1 MVGAVCPDLLGA
13 VCPDLVGAVWSGQV
27 GSIKAKFPL
36 GSSITKKILSIQ
48 SLNEEDK
55 SIVFKTIDAL
65 LRDANVRKVYAK

>member
-1 MVGAVCPDLLGA
+1 LYFNEILLG
-13 VCPDLVGAVWSGQV
+13 VIFTGQV